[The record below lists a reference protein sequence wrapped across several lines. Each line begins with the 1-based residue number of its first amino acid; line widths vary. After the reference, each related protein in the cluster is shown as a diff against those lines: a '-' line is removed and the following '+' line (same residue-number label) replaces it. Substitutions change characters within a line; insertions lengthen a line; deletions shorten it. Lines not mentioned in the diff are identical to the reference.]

1 MAYFCTATIN
11 AREKDTDFCLPADL
25 MVTVGRNA
33 SVSTA
38 LMERSDLQYQERR
51 SGDGMEANVILLHP
65 GLALAQLGEGG
76 RMMNG
81 RMMFVTQRVN
91 EV

>member
-1 MAYFCTATIN
+1 MLKFFQNIA
-11 AREKDTDFCLPADL
+11 
-25 MVTVGRNA
+25 VGRNTDVA
-33 SVSTA
+33 SA

-51 SGDGMEANVILLHP
+51 SGDVMGWRLMLSCST
-65 GLALAQLGEGG
+65 LAWPWLGEGG

>member
-25 MVTVGRNA
+25 KITVGRIA
-33 SVSTA
+33 SVATA
-38 LMERSDLQYQERR
+38 LMESSDLQYQERR

-65 GLALAQLGEGG
+65 GLALARRGWPHDEWEDDVCYPAGK
-76 RMMNG
+76 
-81 RMMFVTQRVN
+81 
-91 EV
+91 